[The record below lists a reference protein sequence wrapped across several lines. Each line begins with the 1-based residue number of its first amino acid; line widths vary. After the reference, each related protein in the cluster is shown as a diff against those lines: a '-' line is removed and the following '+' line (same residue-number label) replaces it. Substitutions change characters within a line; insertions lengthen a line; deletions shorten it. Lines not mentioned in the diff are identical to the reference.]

1 MQFLEAALRL
11 GETLL
16 SSHTLPHTL
25 TRGVAT
31 CLLSLQYL
39 LCVLS
44 AVAAELIALLPSSI
58 QYQGANC
65 SDNNTATVESALQ
78 DVVGNLQN
86 KFEKAAA
93 TGRVTAVAVKDDGAA
108 KRTLPVAT
116 TVSASAKPQDLVLR
130 ALKTPA
136 IKEADR
142 RAALEASVQTVMSKR
157 TEISIK
163 EANIVLSCVGKY
175 VSFLSSVLEF
185 CSTQSVVQSGADTVA
200 YQELLQHC
208 AWVGTEAFSQLQ
220 SHTEAGADDTLFD
233 VVADSLPA
241 AVRSLRTLLRYPASA
256 PLAMKTALAQYLGG
270 AVGLSQR

>member
-11 GETLL
+11 GEALL

-25 TRGVAT
+25 TWGVAAS
-31 CLLSLQYL
+31 LLSLQYL

-58 QYQGANC
+58 QYQGA
-65 SDNNTATVESALQ
+65 TVESALH

-86 KFEKAAA
+86 KFEKAA
-93 TGRVTAVAVKDDGAA
+93 TGTATAVAVKDDGGA

-163 EANIVLSCVGKY
+163 EANIVLSCLGKY

-185 CSTQSVVQSGADTVA
+185 CSTQSVVQSEADTVA
-200 YQELLQHC
+200 YQQLLQHC

-220 SHTEAGADDTLFD
+220 SRTEAGADDTLFD
-233 VVADSLPA
+233 VVADNLPA
-241 AVRSLRTLLRYPASA
+241 AVRSLRTLLRYPEAA